1 MVPEESENR
10 PARVR
15 LSQEVWEG
23 IEAVRRSGLTNML
36 DRPMVAYLAQEFG
49 YAEAGRW
56 VEEHRDEY
64 AAGIF
69 RGFYVRR
76 DEGEDGE

>member
-1 MVPEESENR
+1 MVKPEESENR
-10 PARVR
+10 SARVR
-15 LSQEVWEG
+15 LSQEVWDG

-56 VEEHRDEY
+56 VEEHRNEY
-64 AAGIF
+64 SAGIF
-69 RGFYVRR
+69 RGFEVDRAER
-76 DEGEDGE
+76 EE